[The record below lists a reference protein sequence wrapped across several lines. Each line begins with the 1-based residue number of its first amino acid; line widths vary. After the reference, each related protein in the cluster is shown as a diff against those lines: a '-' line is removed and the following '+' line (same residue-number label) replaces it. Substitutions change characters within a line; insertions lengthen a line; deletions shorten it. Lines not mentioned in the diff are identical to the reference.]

1 MGIVIPRNYK
11 RKVGARVYT
20 VTSHETLSKAFEEYQ
35 NGSSQRVACAKLK
48 YSIARSRFQNFIKEK
63 KGEIISSLSGHPTV
77 LLKEAECEIVE
88 HLLTVS
94 EWGFPFNN
102 IDLRM
107 TVKRLLEKEGTN
119 IYIYIFKE
127 NLTGE
132 DWAQSFLKRHKDR
145 LKNRLYRNIAKKSI
159 HESRHNKGI

>member
-1 MGIVIPRNYK
+1 MTASLK
-11 RKVGARVYT
+11 KL
-20 VTSHETLSKAFEEYQ
+20 TLSAILVLSQNQ

-63 KGEIISSLSGHPTV
+63 KGEIISRLAGHPTV
-77 LLKEAECEIVE
+77 LSKEAECEIVE

-107 TVKRLLEKEGTN
+107 TVKRLLDKEGTN
-119 IYIYIFKE
+119 IYIY
-127 NLTGE
+127 
-132 DWAQSFLKRHKDR
+132 
-145 LKNRLYRNIAKKSI
+145 
-159 HESRHNKGI
+159 SRKT

>member
-1 MGIVIPRNYK
+1 MPRNYK

-20 VTSHETLSKAFEEYQ
+20 VTAHETLRKAFEEYQ
-35 NGSSQRVACAKLK
+35 NGSSQQVACAKLK

-63 KGEIISSLSGHPTV
+63 KGKIISRLPGYPTALS
-77 LLKEAECEIVE
+77 KEAECEIVE

-107 TVKRLLEKEGTN
+107 TVKRLLDKEGTN
-119 IYIYIFKE
+119 IYIYIQGK
-127 NLTGE
+127 L
-132 DWAQSFLKRHKDR
+132 DR
-145 LKNRLYRNIAKKSI
+145 RRLGTVFSEAP
-159 HESRHNKGI
+159 